1 MFKRCINKG
10 AGMLNEEKFKK
21 ICKLLGQQIKNIR
34 LFQNISLN
42 EVSQKTGIR
51 VSYLKKIED
60 GFAYGVLLNTHL
72 VKISKALEVKLSK
85 FFEFEEE

>member
-1 MFKRCINKG
+1 MGNIEQKTEQK
-10 AGMLNEEKFKK
+10 A
-21 ICKLLGQQIKNIR
+21 IR
-34 LFQNISLN
+34 LLKEDPCISLN